1 MTSSEVKVNAR
12 SQASYLTYLSY
23 LSLISALFMNFELH
37 YMG

>member
-23 LSLISALFMNFELH
+23 LSLISLFMNFELH
-37 YMG
+37 YVG